1 MSIRIETHV
10 GREETMKWGPPLS
23 TVVPDIGELPTY
35 DGLKH
40 RTFETRDEATRRPP
54 YAVFESKTV
63 RFAPS
68 SGEHGAE
75 FADPEALLRGE
86 SKYGAVLAREAPFR
100 ASGRGDLIR
109 SNWPQLIRNAR
120 LEVTPDVAPPYDPRA
135 RKAELR
141 KLKRSRGPRGN
152 RPASRDVPTELGT
165 SLSFWLIFGRID
177 CSRRVVD
184 AHVKNSR
191 QSRRIRS
198 H

>member
-75 FADPEALLRGE
+75 FADPEALLRASQVRRRPRAQAFPRPAATSSE
-86 SKYGAVLAREAPFR
+86 QLAPAHPQRAPR
-100 ASGRGDLIR
+100 
-109 SNWPQLIRNAR
+109 
-120 LEVTPDVAPPYDPRA
+120 VTPDVAPPYDPARA
-135 RKAELR
+135 RP
-141 KLKRSRGPRGN
+141 SS
-152 RPASRDVPTELGT
+152 AS
-165 SLSFWLIFGRID
+165 
-177 CSRRVVD
+177 
-184 AHVKNSR
+184 
-191 QSRRIRS
+191 
-198 H
+198 